1 MASFAVEYNSM
12 YLIHRHRDYKDMHG
26 QDILVRSSTADTNE
40 VL

>member
-12 YLIHRHRDYKDMHG
+12 YLIYRHRDYKDMHG